1 MKPIK
6 GTKNRIIF
14 KEKKS
19 EKEEVKIYTGTE
31 DLSKV
36 ERGIIVAVTDEDE
49 DGLLPFVK
57 VGDEVL
63 FTKSA
68 FMEKFVN
75 GGETYYQTLE
85 NSVVV
90 ILNA

>member
-14 KEKKS
+14 KEKES

-49 DGLLPFVK
+49 DELPPFVK
-57 VGDEVL
+57 VGDDVL

-75 GGETYYQTLE
+75 NGETYYQTLE

-90 ILNA
+90 VLNA